1 MSTEIISSGNVNIA
15 SALFV
20 ELGLGT
26 GTYRLSDA
34 YDTITVDGQAYNAL
48 GSLLSVSAFQ
58 NDFAAT
64 EATSTIV
71 ISGVP
76 GTKDFTNIVMNSK
89 IKGGDVSIKRVFF
102 DTDTLLPIAN
112 AAYQRFSGI
121 ISNFS
126 IEEDFDFFGGLDT
139 NSVVFECQSVYAVLA
154 KKITGQRT
162 NGSDRR
168 RFFSADASFDRVQF
182 LSGGI
187 PEFG

>member
-1 MSTEIISSGNVNIA
+1 MASDVISSGNVNIA

-20 ELGLGT
+20 EMQLDNA
-26 GTYRLSDA
+26 TYRFSDA
-34 YDTITVDGQAYNAL
+34 YGEITVDGEVYTQL
-48 GSLLSVSAFQ
+48 GDLLSVSNFQ
-58 NDFAAT
+58 NDFSAT
-64 EATSTIV
+64 QVNSQII

-76 GTKDFTNIVMNSK
+76 NSPNYTSIVLNGN
-89 IKGGDVSIKRVFF
+89 IKGGTVNVKRVFF

-121 ISNFS
+121 ISNYS
-126 IEEDFDFFGGLDT
+126 IEEDTDFFDGKFT
-139 NSVVFECQSVYAVLA
+139 NSIVFECQSVYAVLA

-168 RFFSADASFDRVQF
+168 RFFSGDASFDQVQF
-182 LSGGI
+182 LSEI